1 MSSNVAIANRHFHS
15 VQGFSSQPRSIT
27 VPEGEKTIN
36 DNIHSKKGIIDN
48 ISNDHILNHTDE
60 LDSSILHNGNI
71 HLLFSDGLKPGCRPC
86 LDPSEVAAVA
96 AVAPGS
102 AGKTKTEPWTQP

>member
-36 DNIHSKKGIIDN
+36 DNSHSKKGIIDN

-60 LDSSILHNGNI
+60 LDS
-71 HLLFSDGLKPGCRPC
+71 DPGGSKHPC
-86 LDPSEVAAVA
+86 FFRWVEARVPALP
-96 AVAPGS
+96 
-102 AGKTKTEPWTQP
+102 